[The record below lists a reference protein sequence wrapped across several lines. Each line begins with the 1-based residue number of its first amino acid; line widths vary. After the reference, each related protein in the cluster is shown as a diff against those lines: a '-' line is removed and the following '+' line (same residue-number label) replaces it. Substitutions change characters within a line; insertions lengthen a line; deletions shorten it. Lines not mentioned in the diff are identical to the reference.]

1 MCTCLRKEIILAGL
15 KNSGLGRLADTQS
28 FDTFSEE
35 YYSGKDLLTVRRNA
49 SVLRSFAENFSK
61 DTTDNFL
68 LIGPTGLGK
77 THLSTSVAVVVIGR
91 GFDVLYR
98 TAQEIMSVFE
108 KQRFGSGTQGDGTES
123 AFYDSDL
130 LIIDDLGTETV
141 TQYTVA
147 WLYDI
152 VNSRIN
158 SRKPTVINTNLTHE
172 ELRQRYADR
181 ITSRLL
187 GEYRPLVFSGRDV
200 RLQKLSR

>member
-1 MCTCLRKEIILAGL
+1 
-15 KNSGLGRLADTQS
+15 
-28 FDTFSEE
+28 
-35 YYSGKDLLTVRRNA
+35 
-49 SVLRSFAENFSK
+49 
-61 DTTDNFL
+61 
-68 LIGPTGLGK
+68 
-77 THLSTSVAVVVIGR
+77 
-91 GFDVLYR
+91 
-98 TAQEIMSVFE
+98 MSVFE

-187 GEYRPLVFSGRDV
+187 GEYRPLVFSGCDV